1 VRVLIV
7 DDSTVMRRIV
17 EGALRQ
23 AGLDLDE
30 VLHAANG
37 VEGLAAIEQ
46 SIVDRHPLNLILS
59 DLHMPVMNGLDFQL
73 EKQRR
78 NLAPGVPML
87 MITADAAD
95 PQVIKAIA
103 AGAAGYISKPFTLEQ
118 IQTRV
123 ASLLEAVRP
132 FTAECLAC

>member
-1 VRVLIV
+1 
-7 DDSTVMRRIV
+7 MRRIV

-23 AGLDLDE
+23 AGLDLDLDE
-30 VLHAANG
+30 VMHAANG
-37 VEGLAAIEQ
+37 IEGLAAIEQ
-46 SIVDRHPLNLILS
+46 SIVDRHPLSLILS
-59 DLHMPVMNGLDFQL
+59 DLHMPVMNGLDFLL

-103 AGAAGYISKPFTLEQ
+103 GGAAGYISKPFTLQQ

-123 ASLLEAVRP
+123 ASLIEASAPVP
-132 FTAECLAC
+132 AESLAC

>member
-1 VRVLIV
+1 
-7 DDSTVMRRIV
+7 MRRIL

-30 VLHAANG
+30 VMHAANG
-37 VEGLAAIEQ
+37 VQGLAAIER
-46 SIVDRHPLNLILS
+46 SIIDRRPLSLILS
-59 DLHMPVMNGLDFQL
+59 DLHMPVMNGLDFLL

-87 MITADAAD
+87 MITADASD

-103 AGAAGYISKPFTLEQ
+103 ADAHGYISKPFTLEQ

-123 ASLLEAVRP
+123 ASLLEASGPVP
-132 FTAECLAC
+132 AESLAC